1 MLKKT
6 LVITFLWAIGNV
18 NSALSQT
25 QSSRLALVIP
35 QLFGPEGL
43 IVDTTT
49 PPQQQHRAHFL
60 NTFQSEF
67 TQFNTALANQLTFLP
82 LPSPASGFTY
92 SFDPVAGVF
101 TRSAQSFGPILAERA
116 ETIGRRKFTLGFSY
130 QRFSYDSVEGGD
142 LNQVR
147 AVFTHDALPA
157 NFPPNVDSSFVTDI
171 VATVN
176 SVKSTFDQSTVY
188 FTYGVTDWLDAS
200 LAVPTVHASMEA
212 SSSAYIHRVSG
223 SSPNIHFFADPSAPG
238 TFGNTKIFTNSGSA
252 TGLGDMTIRVKGRV
266 AKWEHAGIA
275 VGMDFRLPTGDE
287 MDLLGSGAAGY
298 RPFAAVSFGYH
309 RISPHVNIGYQFNGD
324 SVLAGDPVAG
334 TKAPLPDQFT
344 YIAGTDIGITQRLT
358 VAFDIV
364 GQRSTNT
371 QRLFRETFVGTSW
384 ETIGF
389 RTGTLNTLDGA
400 IGLKFNPV
408 GSLLLNCNLMFKMN
422 DSGLRDKLTP
432 LFGVA
437 YTF

>member
-1 MLKKT
+1 MLRKVC
-6 LVITFLWAIGNV
+6 LIASLCVI
-18 NSALSQT
+18 LSDSLLLAQT
-25 QSSRLALVIP
+25 QSGKLALVIP
-35 QLFGPEGL
+35 HLFGPEGL

-49 PPQQQHRAHFL
+49 NPLQRHRAHFL
-60 NTFQSEF
+60 NAFQSEF
-67 TQFNTALANQLTFLP
+67 TQFNTALANQLTSLP

-116 ETIGRRKFTLGFSY
+116 ETIGRRRFTLGFSY
-130 QRFSYDSVEGGD
+130 QRFTYDSIEGGD

-147 AVFTHDALPA
+147 AVFKHDDLPT
-157 NFPPNVDSSFVTDI
+157 NVPPPMDTSFLTDI

-176 SVKSTFDQSTVY
+176 SIKSSFDQSTVY

-223 SSPNIHFFADPSAPG
+223 SAPNIHFFADPSAPG

-252 TGLGDMTIRVKGRV
+252 TGLGDLTIRVKGRV

-309 RISPHVNIGYQFNGD
+309 RISPHVNIGYQFNGE
-324 SVLAGDPVAG
+324 SVLAGDPAAG

-344 YIAGTDIGITQRLT
+344 YVAGTDIGVTQRLT
-358 VAFDIV
+358 VAFDIL

-371 QRLFRETFVGTSW
+371 QRLVRETYFGTSW

-408 GSLLLNCNLMFKMN
+408 GSLLLNCNLIFKM
-422 DSGLRDKLTP
+422 DDAGLRDKLTP